1 VGDIKIFNSAGEND
15 NENTI
20 TSSGS
25 SVGRVKDLYLLKSE
39 MVELEEKV
47 ETNTTK
53 VENITSGAP
62 EEMDTLK
69 EVADS
74 LDLESFLDALN
85 GPKPAAGPSNIQA
98 VQVP

>member
-1 VGDIKIFNSAGEND
+1 MGDIKIFNSAGEND

-25 SVGRVKDLYLLKSE
+25 SVGRVKDLYMLKSE
-39 MVELEEKV
+39 ITELETKV
-47 ETNTTK
+47 ETNTSNFSNL
-53 VENITSGAP
+53 VQDAP
-62 EEMDTLK
+62 EDLDTLK

-74 LDLESFLDALN
+74 LDLGSFLDALN

>member
-1 VGDIKIFNSAGEND
+1 MGDIKVFNSAGEND
-15 NENTI
+15 SENTI

-25 SVGRVKDLYLLKSE
+25 SVGRVRDLYMLKSE
-39 MVELEEKV
+39 LTELEEKV
-47 ETNTTK
+47 ETNTTN

-85 GPKPAAGPSNIQA
+85 GPKPASGPSNVLA
-98 VQVP
+98 YLVP